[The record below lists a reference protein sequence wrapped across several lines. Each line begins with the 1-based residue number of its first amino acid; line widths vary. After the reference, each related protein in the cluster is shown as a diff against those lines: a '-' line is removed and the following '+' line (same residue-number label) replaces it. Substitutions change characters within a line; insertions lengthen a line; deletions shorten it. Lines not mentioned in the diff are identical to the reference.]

1 MNFTTEFFA
10 DNVDFINR
18 NTDLL
23 ANITSEDLDTFVIFD
38 ALADYYDNIL
48 GFSSGGTL
56 HVVIEDHNLEREHIE
71 NCKQDCI
78 VIHDIVGINICE
90 ALLNLEEETRF
101 FMVENRW
108 FFRQYVLAIYSR
120 ELSNRLTEH
129 FRPKKVEPELPNG
142 SIGVMQSMNTV
153 EVLLKE
159 SQESQA
165 PASYFG
171 TELWNCTFKGE
182 PILIP
187 SRTFRFSYP
196 KGDRIEDYI
205 EVNELQS
212 ICFISLY
219 E

>member
-10 DNVDFINR
+10 DNVDFINQ

-38 ALADYYDNIL
+38 ALADYHEDVL
-48 GFSSGGTL
+48 GFASGGAL
-56 HVVIEDHNLEREHIE
+56 HVVLEDYNLEAEHIE
-71 NCKQDCI
+71 RYRKECSSIQ
-78 VIHDIVGINICE
+78 DIVGINICE

-171 TELWNCTFKGE
+171 TELWKCTFKGE
-182 PILIP
+182 PMLIP
-187 SRTFRFSYP
+187 TRTFRFSYP

-212 ICFISLY
+212 ICFISVY

>member
-38 ALADYYDNIL
+38 ALASYYDSIL

-120 ELSNRLTEH
+120 ELSNRLTKHWSNSETSP
-129 FRPKKVEPELPNG
+129 FTFPNESEPRTEFILVECVVKDTQLVPTQYGMELYK
-142 SIGVMQSMNTV
+142 I
-153 EVLLKE
+153 
-159 SQESQA
+159 
-165 PASYFG
+165 
-171 TELWNCTFKGE
+171 
-182 PILIP
+182 
-187 SRTFRFSYP
+187 TFREEERVFSTKEFRFFLP
-196 KGDRIEDYI
+196 KGDNILYYI
-205 EVNELQS
+205 NLSELES
-212 ICFISLY
+212 IRLV
-219 E
+219 